1 LQIRIE
7 PAGNV
12 SPPCPSPPID
22 PDGSPADS
30 ISANVEKALVVD
42 DEPDVLESTAQI
54 MELMGY
60 EVLTAT
66 SGKQALEIIS
76 RVPEIDLLLT
86 DVVMPG
92 IDGYTLAKEARKL
105 APELVIIMVSGFP
118 KDHLRQHQRDLES
131 FSFLMKPFRIAEI
144 ARLVRRPE

>member
-1 LQIRIE
+1 L
-7 PAGNV
+7 PAE
-12 SPPCPSPPID
+12 
-22 PDGSPADS
+22 S

-42 DEPDVLESTAQI
+42 DEPDVLEATAQI

-60 EVLTAT
+60 EVLTARN
-66 SGKQALEIIS
+66 GQQALEILA
-76 RVPEIDLLLT
+76 REPRIDLLLT

-105 APELVIIMVSGFP
+105 APELVVIVVSGFP
-118 KDHLRQHQRDLES
+118 KEHLRQHQRELDV

-144 ARLVRRPE
+144 ARLLRRAE

>member
-1 LQIRIE
+1 L
-7 PAGNV
+7 
-12 SPPCPSPPID
+12 
-22 PDGSPADS
+22 PADS
-30 ISANVEKALVVD
+30 ISANLEKALVVD
-42 DEPDVLESTAQI
+42 DEPDVLASTAQI

-66 SGKQALEIIS
+66 NGKEALEIIA
-76 RVPEIDLLLT
+76 RAPEIDLLLT

-105 APELVIIMVSGFP
+105 APELVVIIVSGFP
-118 KDHLRQHQRDLES
+118 KEHLRQHQRELDK

-144 ARLVRRPE
+144 ARLIRRPE